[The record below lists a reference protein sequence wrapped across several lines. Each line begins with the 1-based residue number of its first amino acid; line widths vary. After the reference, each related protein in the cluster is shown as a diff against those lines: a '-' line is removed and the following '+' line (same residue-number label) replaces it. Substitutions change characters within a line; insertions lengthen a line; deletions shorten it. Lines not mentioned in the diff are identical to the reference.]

1 MVGEDLEDEKRRKKF
16 RVSRIRNDIRY
27 ATRRERDYDRRRTS
41 PSRTTAADL
50 PGRSATCVERPRSRC
65 VATPPGGSRTLPHAG
80 TLERRLFETDT
91 ATSALLASWV
101 LRQNGRA
108 IPLEPERLR
117 RDVTA
122 AGLAQIRKRHE
133 GRRPRVAEEEPAEV
147 DDTAAERA
155 AGPVAP
161 ERFGVLQALLAH
173 LLASCGD
180 GRGLTLDAPGSA
192 GRRFSI
198 PFDQLDEHLSLLNLV
213 NFGGCYL
220 ACTGAAG
227 DRVHVDKELFGD
239 VFRRPPRLTPLE
251 ARDPARPRFV
261 GPMIAAGSRS
271 TPSTTSAQA
280 RRDVRP
286 VQRLIQTA
294 EPQIEEHE
302 EKLVRILSGRSRRIA
317 SSRSST

>member
-1 MVGEDLEDEKRRKKF
+1 MRG
-16 RVSRIRNDIRY
+16 
-27 ATRRERDYDRRRTS
+27 
-41 PSRTTAADL
+41 TAQ
-50 PGRSATCVERPRSRC
+50 VEVRGDTAWW
-65 VATPPGGSRTLPHAG
+65 VARTLPHAG
-80 TLERRLFETDT
+80 TLENGVFETDY

-122 AGLAQIRKRHE
+122 GLAQIRKRHE

-147 DDTAAERA
+147 DDAAAERA

-161 ERFGVLQALLAH
+161 GGVLQALLAH
-173 LLASCGD
+173 LLAACGD
-180 GRGLTLDAPGSA
+180 GREATLDAHELA
-192 GRRFSI
+192 DRFSI

-213 NFGGCYL
+213 NFGGGCYTVYAEL
-220 ACTGAAG
+220 RG

-251 ARDPARPRFV
+251 ARAIRLALEFV

-271 TPSTTSAQA
+271 AL
-280 RRDVRP
+280 DNVRHKLEETFGQFEL
-286 VQRLIQTA
+286 VQTA
-294 EPQIEEHE
+294 EPQVEEHE
-302 EKLVRILSGRSRRIA
+302 EELVRILSEAIEAHRVVTIEYLKEGEAARA
-317 SSRSST
+317 TSSRMPSSASCRSGACIRGTATSTSRGRTGSTACARPDC